1 MTSPSRSWLF
11 AAGLSG
17 SIVATRMPV
26 RRRKAVKPHD
36 LPREWRVLSR
46 HADVR
51 PPDPAI
57 ANQSADDELN
67 GIRGDSET
75 QTLRAG
81 NDRGVHADDF
91 AARVDERPAGVPG
104 VERRVG
110 LNDVVHQPARPR
122 SQRSAERAD
131 DAGGDRRREP
141 ERVADGDHELANLN
155 RLRVAELQRGA
166 IPTPMP

>member
-1 MTSPSRSWLF
+1 M
-11 AAGLSG
+11 
-17 SIVATRMPV
+17 
-26 RRRKAVKPHD
+26 
-36 LPREWRVLSR
+36 WRVLSR

-51 PPDPAI
+51 PPDAAV

-81 NDRGVHADDF
+81 DDRRVHADDF
-91 AARVDERPAGVPG
+91 AARVDERPAGVPR

-122 SQRSAERAD
+122 PQRSTQRAD
-131 DAGGDRRREP
+131 DPGGDRGREP
-141 ERVADGDHELANLN
+141 ERVADRDHELADLN
-155 RLRVAELQRGA
+155 RAANRRASA
-166 IPTPMP
+166 PPIPTPMP